1 MNGMLLGKFTLWS
14 TNTGATQLT
23 TLSNSGIKGQKDM
36 VRGQRLY
43 VAGDGIGHPKDGMPV
58 HVRLRQK

>member
-1 MNGMLLGKFTLWS
+1 MGCCSVSLLPYLRILVPHT
-14 TNTGATQLT
+14 LT
-23 TLSNSGIKGQKDM
+23 TVSNSGIKGQKDM